1 MWQRSACLL
10 HDSICCVAE
19 EDLLPTLQIALQ
31 IVSQKGT
38 DNLVEASQRVFQ
50 VFPTALYSHTIF
62 DNYAYS

>member
-10 HDSICCVAE
+10 YDSICSVAE
-19 EDLLPTLQIALQ
+19 EDLLPTLQVALQ

-50 VFPTALYSHTIF
+50 IFSATLYSHTNFYI
-62 DNYAYS
+62 YAYS